1 MHSSTL
7 DLRSTANLP
16 YMRPKGP
23 ASEALY
29 SSWSPLPCAPVMA
42 AWLKIIHGAS
52 GKKGVTVTGL
62 PTVSE
67 GATVKS
73 WAFS

>member
-1 MHSSTL
+1 MP
-7 DLRSTANLP
+7 NLP
-16 YMRPKGP
+16 YIRPKGP
-23 ASEALY
+23 ALEASY
-29 SSWSPLPCAPVMA
+29 ISWSPLPCVPVTA

-52 GKKGVTVTGL
+52 GKKGVTETGF
-62 PTVSE
+62 PTLSA